1 MKLKKWEIKR
11 LKKLVKK
18 LDKVKLEME
27 EDVVP
32 VLEEDVVPVLEEY
45 IITNGLPE
53 IVKDIEK
60 PQVGD
65 IGFFWDEGQHPV
77 FLYGVLENIYGEDYY
92 PYSPANS
99 GGNRFTHFSKIAPK
113 LI

>member
-18 LDKVKLEME
+18 LDKVRLEME
-27 EDVVP
+27 EDMVP
-32 VLEEDVVPVLEEY
+32 VKEEY
-45 IITNGLPE
+45 IITNGFPE
-53 IVKDIEK
+53 VVKDIEK

-92 PYSPANS
+92 PYSPASS

>member
-18 LDKVKLEME
+18 LGKVRLEME
-27 EDVVP
+27 EDMVP
-32 VLEEDVVPVLEEY
+32 VKEEY
-45 IITNGLPE
+45 IITNGFPE
-53 IVKDIEK
+53 VVKDIEK

>member
-18 LDKVKLEME
+18 LDKVRLEME
-27 EDVVP
+27 EDMVP
-32 VLEEDVVPVLEEY
+32 VKEEY
-45 IITNGLPE
+45 IITNGFPE
-53 IVKDIEK
+53 VVKDIEK

-113 LI
+113 LL

>member
-18 LDKVKLEME
+18 LDKVRLEME
-27 EDVVP
+27 EDMVP
-32 VLEEDVVPVLEEY
+32 VKEEY
-45 IITNGLPE
+45 IITNGFPE
-53 IVKDIEK
+53 VVKDIEK

>member
-32 VLEEDVVPVLEEY
+32 VREEY

-53 IVKDIEK
+53 TVKDIEK

-65 IGFFWDEGQHPV
+65 IGFFWDDGQHPV

-99 GGNRFTHFSKIAPK
+99 GGNRFAHFSKIAPK

>member
-27 EDVVP
+27 EDVVL
-32 VLEEDVVPVLEEY
+32 VREEY

-60 PQVGD
+60 PKVGD

>member
-18 LDKVKLEME
+18 LGKVRLEME
-27 EDVVP
+27 EDMVP
-32 VLEEDVVPVLEEY
+32 VKEEY
-45 IITNGLPE
+45 IITNGFPE
-53 IVKDIEK
+53 VVKDIEK

-113 LI
+113 LL

>member
-32 VLEEDVVPVLEEY
+32 VKEEY

-53 IVKDIEK
+53 TVKDIEK

-65 IGFFWDEGQHPV
+65 IGRKKAILLSDAYEI
-77 FLYGVLENIYGEDYY
+77 LKENAYY
-92 PYSPANS
+92 SSIECNGFVYLAQIEEML
-99 GGNRFTHFSKIAPK
+99 K
-113 LI
+113 